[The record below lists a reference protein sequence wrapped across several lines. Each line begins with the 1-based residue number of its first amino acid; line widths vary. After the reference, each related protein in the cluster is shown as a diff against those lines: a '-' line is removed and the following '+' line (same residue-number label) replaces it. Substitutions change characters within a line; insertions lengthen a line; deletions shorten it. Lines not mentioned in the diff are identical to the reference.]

1 MVARTVMVALLA
13 GALAGPST
21 RGLGADESLAT
32 AQCADRDRVGYGPVS
47 ARRLPNIKREHLS
60 EHEVGLRL
68 APGATQ
74 SPHGTGR
81 LAVAEP
87 DMTKGGPW
95 STTIYAVTD
104 SPRLNGVRKVL
115 VDHSSGGVRATWLNE
130 KLVFVQVWW
139 GRIRSSDLIVDVP
152 NATFVYKEDADY
164 MTTILP
170 RCITKTPHEPG

>member
-1 MVARTVMVALLA
+1 MVPRTMMVALLA

-21 RGLGADESLAT
+21 GVLGADESVAT
-32 AQCADRDRVGYGPVS
+32 EQCADRDRVGYKS
-47 ARRLPNIKREHLS
+47 ISTRRPPGIKLERLS
-60 EHEVGLRL
+60 EQEVGQRL
-68 APGATQ
+68 APGATP

-81 LAVAEP
+81 LAVEEP

-95 STTIYAVTD
+95 STTVYAVTD
-104 SPRLNGVRKVL
+104 SPRLSGVRMAL
-115 VDHSSGGVRATWLNE
+115 VDHGSGGVRATWLNE

-170 RCITKTPHEPG
+170 RCNTKTP